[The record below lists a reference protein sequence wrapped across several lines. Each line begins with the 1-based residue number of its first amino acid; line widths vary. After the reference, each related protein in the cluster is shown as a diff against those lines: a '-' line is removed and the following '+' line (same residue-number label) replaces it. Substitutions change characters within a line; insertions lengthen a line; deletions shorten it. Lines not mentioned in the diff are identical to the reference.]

1 MRHFVFYKQIHS
13 VYNILRY
20 IFLFNFSSSRWTEP
34 TRDAVD
40 AKWNRKKRK
49 TQNNHRNKRKNY
61 KKIQRSHG
69 NTISS
74 NNNEMLMLRRKEKS
88 DDQNIKRKEE
98 RKKRLKII
106 ERKKVL
112 IDFAYET
119 AKNSILGIQNYITT
133 TIITGNS
140 ALQNQMKLFRAAS
153 ASRSELIF
161 LIFDWKW
168 DSPFK

>member
-1 MRHFVFYKQIHS
+1 
-13 VYNILRY
+13 
-20 IFLFNFSSSRWTEP
+20 
-34 TRDAVD
+34 
-40 AKWNRKKRK
+40 
-49 TQNNHRNKRKNY
+49 
-61 KKIQRSHG
+61 
-69 NTISS
+69 
-74 NNNEMLMLRRKEKS
+74 MLRRKEKS

-161 LIFDWKW
+161 LIFDWK
-168 DSPFK
+168 